1 MSFQTYIQY
10 FEPLFSSTPYR
21 CYDSGD
27 RRCQKKA
34 VKAGFLQEDIDQCK
48 YWPMTRL
55 LWNNALCNKG
65 WHFWKGGFVTD
76 KKGLKIFVFYK
87 CYDIFFH
94 NFCDKHPLM
103 RKNASKVWKKYSPN
117 ISPCFLDAA
126 GGQISDS
133 WFYFHFPLLFHLL
146 QAQLTPF
153 SFIWNICMQ
162 KNDGQGWNFHLKY
175 LDVEKMRGKVRNP

>member
-1 MSFQTYIQY
+1 MFSFKNWFLCQ
-10 FEPLFSSTPYR
+10 FSSNTWFFLAGALSIP
-21 CYDSGD
+21 
-27 RRCQKKA
+27 QKLENAKMNLQISIQGG
-34 VKAGFLQEDIDQCK
+34 VKLKKRE
-48 YWPMTRL
+48 
-55 LWNNALCNKG
+55 
-65 WHFWKGGFVTD
+65 GGGCHGRNGSQNFR
-76 KKGLKIFVFYK
+76 FYK
-87 CYDIFFH
+87 CYDICFH

-103 RKNASKVWKKYSPN
+103 GKNASKVWKKYSPN

-175 LDVEKMRGKVRNP
+175 LDVEKMRGKGPKSLMS